1 MPPGETASEERGE
14 RRERGAGER
23 VRRTERESSMYRRYS
38 EVRETNVPVS
48 QMRRNRVKNLIILL
62 LAAALIA
69 LAAVALPAMQS
80 RASARGLFIQRMQ
93 NEIAT
98 AVRLAPSLSRNAGA
112 SSAAILAQIRSNIY
126 AIAEANDLS
135 VGLDGASGR
144 LVEEEEL
151 TALQSSIDSYLA
163 FLTTGMDTGEYQ
175 TNLQNALDS
184 LQLRIS
190 ILK

>member
-1 MPPGETASEERGE
+1 
-14 RRERGAGER
+14 
-23 VRRTERESSMYRRYS
+23 MYRRYS